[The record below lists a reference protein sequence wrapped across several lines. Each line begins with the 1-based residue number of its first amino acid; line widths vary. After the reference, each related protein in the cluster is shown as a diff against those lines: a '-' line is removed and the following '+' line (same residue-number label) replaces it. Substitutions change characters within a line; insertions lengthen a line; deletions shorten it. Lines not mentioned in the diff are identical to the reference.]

1 MVLTGQTNYKVTFG
15 NSLHIGGL
23 YSNVPV
29 SASRG
34 PGVAAFVATLA
45 TFCLV
50 LVVVYGALRDTIPA
64 ALQGLID
71 ALPVPLPGI

>member
-1 MVLTGQTNYKVTFG
+1 M
-15 NSLHIGGL
+15 
-23 YSNVPV
+23 
-29 SASRG
+29 
-34 PGVAAFVATLA
+34 AAFVATLA

>member
-1 MVLTGQTNYKVTFG
+1 MSG
-15 NSLHIGGL
+15 
-23 YSNVPV
+23 

-50 LVVVYGALRDTIPA
+50 LVVVYGALRDAIPA

-71 ALPVPLPGI
+71 ALPVPLPGV